1 MSEFSQS
8 YHLLG
13 SKENAIELINLAGEQ
28 GFVFEDNNRWTTF
41 VILGDEFRPSDS
53 IVESNKELLVHYVYA
68 EDHGWSLSIFRQS
81 TLIFKFECSW
91 DETNIEDFD
100 FDEEE
105 LIEMFGDG
113 EVSSPSDEVFDLDVI
128 RKLVQE
134 AGNDSS
140 DLEVLFTKD
149 PEVIFAMES
158 PCAYQIAEK
167 LGILNYAWISAD
179 SIDMDDAL
187 YNNVIKV

>member
-13 SKENAIELINLAGEQ
+13 SKEKAIELINLAGEQ

-53 IVESNKELLVHYVYA
+53 IVESNRELLVHYVYA
-68 EDHGWSLSIFRQS
+68 EDHGWSLSIFKQS
-81 TLIFKFECSW
+81 ALIFKFDCSW
-91 DETNIEDFD
+91 DETNIED

-113 EVSSPSDEVFDLDVI
+113 EVSAPSVEIFDLDVI
-128 RKLVQE
+128 RKLVEE

-149 PEVIFAMES
+149 PEVIFTMES

-179 SIDMDDAL
+179 SLDEDDGF
-187 YNNVIKV
+187 YKNVIKV